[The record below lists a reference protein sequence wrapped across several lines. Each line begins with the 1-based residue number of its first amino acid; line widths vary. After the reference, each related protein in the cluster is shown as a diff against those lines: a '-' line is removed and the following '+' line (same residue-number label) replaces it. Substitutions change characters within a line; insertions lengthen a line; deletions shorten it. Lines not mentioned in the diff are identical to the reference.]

1 MEMINGKLLKDMLA
15 SGANNLSN
23 KFTEIDALNVFPVP
37 DGDTGTNMS
46 LTFNAGVKD
55 ALACTSD
62 DVCDIAKVLSIANSL
77 LSPSNK
83 SALFIIIPA
92 SLFIF
97 PPVLTGQFSPET
109 VSYHTSFLVE
119 GSLHMQFQYT

>member
-1 MEMINGKLLKDMLA
+1 MEMINGHIFKDMLA

-55 ALACTSD
+55 ALACSSE
-62 DVCDIAKVLSIANSL
+62 DVCCESVVKGAFDGSSWKLWC
-77 LSPSNK
+77 
-83 SALFIIIPA
+83 
-92 SLFIF
+92 
-97 PPVLTGQFSPET
+97 
-109 VSYHTSFLVE
+109 YHITDF
-119 GSLHMQFQYT
+119 